1 MLAMGAAIKA
11 KVSHY
16 LQKVLKYFSKSK
28 AVVAVKRR
36 KKYTKGRGKTIKQTL
51 ANLDRNFKEMSR
63 VTGGRSWDSKAN
75 TNALKKL
82 GVFVAPTAMTAT
94 DLVETRVEVPEK
106 FPGIMFVATNMF
118 FPDDSGNKVFP
129 NFFYATKY
137 ESSPLHV
144 EPTKDIVYKI
154 GLSVPLGPEKTN
166 NKKNEVG
173 KNYWLYFYVAV
184 NSEGEVQTLRWVADD
199 VVTIPHKKKPGN
211 VGGNKTCFTRKTWQH
226 PDILQDEFTVKDVGT
241 EAAHVG
247 IFCACFNFW
256 NNRDKMWTVQA
267 KKNDSRMSF
276 CIDTKDTKHYF
287 KDREYASTLNG
298 NRKKII
304 HFVEEHTRLTPKGN
318 VVVRE
323 HIRGERKFV
332 WNGYQCNVKAPK
344 FNNITDMQGFDVPS
358 FECVED
364 DPLINESM
372 DMDDLARELTP
383 YLDQEQANIYEKR

>member
-11 KVSHY
+11 KVNHY

-28 AVVAVKRR
+28 AVVPVKRR

-63 VTGGRSWDSKAN
+63 ATGERSWDSKAN

-82 GVFVAPTAMTAT
+82 GVFVPPTAMTAR
-94 DLVETRVEVPEK
+94 DLLETRVEVPEK
-106 FPGIMFVATNMF
+106 FPGIMFVATNMV
-118 FPDDSGNKVFP
+118 FPDNSDDKVFP

-154 GLSVPLGPEKTN
+154 GLSVPFSVKAT
-166 NKKNEVG
+166 KDKVQ

-184 NSEGEVQTLRWVADD
+184 NSEGEVRTLRWVADD
-199 VVTIPHKKKPGN
+199 MVTIPHKKKPGN

-226 PDILQDEFTVKDVGT
+226 PDILNDEFTAKEIGK

-256 NNRDKMWTVQA
+256 NNRDKMWAVQT
-267 KKNDSRMSF
+267 KKNNLRMNF
-276 CIDTKDTKHYF
+276 CVDTRDTKHYF
-287 KDREYASTLNG
+287 KDREYATTLSG

-304 HFVEEHTRLTPKGN
+304 HFVEEHTRLTPNGE

-344 FNNITDMQGFDVPS
+344 FNNVIHMQGFDVPS
-358 FECVED
+358 FEVEED

-383 YLDQEQANIYEKR
+383 YLDQEQENIYEKR

>member
-1 MLAMGAAIKA
+1 MLAMSAAIKA
-11 KVSHY
+11 KVNHY

-28 AVVAVKRR
+28 AVVLVKRR

-63 VTGGRSWDSKAN
+63 ATGERSWDSKAN

-82 GVFVAPTAMTAT
+82 GVFVPPTAMTAR
-94 DLVETRVEVPEK
+94 DLLETRVEVPEK
-106 FPGIMFVATNMF
+106 FPGIMFVATNMV
-118 FPDDSGNKVFP
+118 FPDNSDDKVFP

-154 GLSVPLGPEKTN
+154 GLSVPLSVKAT
-166 NKKNEVG
+166 KDKVQ

-184 NSEGEVQTLRWVADD
+184 NSEGEVRTLRWVADD
-199 VVTIPHKKKPGN
+199 MVTIPHKKKPNN

-226 PDILQDEFTVKDVGT
+226 PDILNDEFTVKEIGK

-256 NNRDKMWTVQA
+256 NNRDKMWTVQT
-267 KKNDSRMSF
+267 KKNDLRMNF
-276 CIDTKDTKHYF
+276 CVDTRDTKHYF
-287 KDREYASTLNG
+287 KDREYATTLSG

-304 HFVEEHTRLTPKGN
+304 HFVEEHTRLTPNGE

-344 FNNITDMQGFDVPS
+344 FNNVIHMQGFDVPS
-358 FECVED
+358 FEVEED

-383 YLDQEQANIYEKR
+383 YLDREQENIYGKR

>member
-11 KVSHY
+11 KVNHY

-28 AVVAVKRR
+28 AVVPVKRR

-51 ANLDRNFKEMSR
+51 ASLDRNFKEMSR
-63 VTGGRSWDSKAN
+63 ATGERSWDSKAN
-75 TNALKKL
+75 TNVLKKL
-82 GVFVAPTAMTAT
+82 GVFVAPTAMTAK
-94 DLVETRVEVPEK
+94 DLLETRVEVPEK
-106 FPGIMFVATNMF
+106 FPGIMFVATNMVF
-118 FPDDSGNKVFP
+118 SDEGKAFP
-129 NFFYATKY
+129 NFFYAMKY
-137 ESSPLHV
+137 ESSPFYV

-154 GLSVPLGPEKTN
+154 GLSVPLSAKTTK
-166 NKKNEVG
+166 NKID

-184 NSEGEVQTLRWVADD
+184 NPKGEVRTLRWVTDD
-199 VVTIPHKKKPGN
+199 MVTIPHKKKPGN
-211 VGGNKTCFTRKTWQH
+211 VYGNKTCFTRKTWQH
-226 PDILQDEFTVKDVGT
+226 PDILQHEFTVKDVGT

-256 NNRDKMWTVQA
+256 NNRDKMWTVQT
-267 KKNDSRMSF
+267 KKNGLRMSF

-287 KDREYASTLNG
+287 KDREYATTLSG

-304 HFVEEHTRLTPKGN
+304 HFVEEHMRLTPKGN

-344 FNNITDMQGFDVPS
+344 FNNITDMQKFDVPA
-358 FECVED
+358 FECEED
-364 DPLINESM
+364 DPLINTSM

-383 YLDQEQANIYEKR
+383 YLDQEQDNIYGKR

>member
-11 KVSHY
+11 KVNHY

-28 AVVAVKRR
+28 AVVPVKRR

-63 VTGGRSWDSKAN
+63 ATGERSWDSKAN

-82 GVFVAPTAMTAT
+82 GVFVPPTAMTAR
-94 DLVETRVEVPEK
+94 DLLETRVEVPEK
-106 FPGIMFVATNMF
+106 FPGVMFVATNMV
-118 FPDDSGNKVFP
+118 FPDNIDDKVFP

-154 GLSVPLGPEKTN
+154 GLSVPLSVKAT
-166 NKKNEVG
+166 KDKVQ

-184 NSEGEVQTLRWVADD
+184 NSEGEVRTLRWVADD
-199 VVTIPHKKKPGN
+199 MVTIPHKKKPGN

-226 PDILQDEFTVKDVGT
+226 PDILNDEFTVKEIGK

-256 NNRDKMWTVQA
+256 NNRDKMWTVQT
-267 KKNDSRMSF
+267 KKNDLRMNF
-276 CIDTKDTKHYF
+276 CVDTRDTKHYF
-287 KDREYASTLNG
+287 KDREYATTLSG

-304 HFVEEHTRLTPKGN
+304 HFVEEHTRLTPNGE

-344 FNNITDMQGFDVPS
+344 FNNVIHMQGFDVPS
-358 FECVED
+358 FECEED

-383 YLDQEQANIYEKR
+383 YLDREQENIYGKR

>member
-11 KVSHY
+11 KVNHY

-28 AVVAVKRR
+28 AVVLVKRR

-63 VTGGRSWDSKAN
+63 ATGERSWDSKAN

-82 GVFVAPTAMTAT
+82 GVFVPPTAMTAR
-94 DLVETRVEVPEK
+94 DLLETRVEVPEK
-106 FPGIMFVATNMF
+106 FPGIMFVATNMV
-118 FPDDSGNKVFP
+118 FPDNSDDKVFP

-154 GLSVPLGPEKTN
+154 GLSVPLSVKAT
-166 NKKNEVG
+166 KDKVQ

-184 NSEGEVQTLRWVADD
+184 NSEGEVRTLRWVADD
-199 VVTIPHKKKPGN
+199 MVTIPHKKKPAN

-226 PDILQDEFTVKDVGT
+226 PDILNDEFTVKEIGK

-256 NNRDKMWTVQA
+256 NNRDKMWTVQT
-267 KKNDSRMSF
+267 KKNDLRMNF
-276 CIDTKDTKHYF
+276 CVDTRDTKHYF
-287 KDREYASTLNG
+287 KDREYATTLSG

-304 HFVEEHTRLTPKGN
+304 HFVEEHTRLTPNGE

-344 FNNITDMQGFDVPS
+344 FNNVIHMQGFDVPS
-358 FECVED
+358 FEVEED

-383 YLDQEQANIYEKR
+383 YLDREQENIYGKR

>member
-1 MLAMGAAIKA
+1 MLAMSAAIKA
-11 KVSHY
+11 KVNHY

-28 AVVAVKRR
+28 AVVLVKRR

-63 VTGGRSWDSKAN
+63 ATGERSWDSKAN

-82 GVFVAPTAMTAT
+82 GVFVPPTAMTAR
-94 DLVETRVEVPEK
+94 DLLETRVEVPEK
-106 FPGIMFVATNMF
+106 FPGIMFVATNMV
-118 FPDDSGNKVFP
+118 FPDNSDDKVFP

-154 GLSVPLGPEKTN
+154 GLSVPLSVKAT
-166 NKKNEVG
+166 KDKVQ

-184 NSEGEVQTLRWVADD
+184 NSEGEVRTLRWVADD
-199 VVTIPHKKKPGN
+199 MVTIPHKKKPGN

-226 PDILQDEFTVKDVGT
+226 PDILNDEFTVKEIGK

-256 NNRDKMWTVQA
+256 NNRDKMWTVQT
-267 KKNDSRMSF
+267 KKNDLRMNF
-276 CIDTKDTKHYF
+276 CVDTRDTKHYF
-287 KDREYASTLNG
+287 KDREYATTLSG

-304 HFVEEHTRLTPKGN
+304 HFVEEHTRLTPNGE

-344 FNNITDMQGFDVPS
+344 FNNVIHMQGFDVPS
-358 FECVED
+358 FEVEED

-383 YLDQEQANIYEKR
+383 YLDREQENIYGKR

>member
-11 KVSHY
+11 KVNHY

-28 AVVAVKRR
+28 AVVPVKRR

-63 VTGGRSWDSKAN
+63 ATGERSWDSKAN

-82 GVFVAPTAMTAT
+82 GVFVAPTAMTAR
-94 DLVETRVEVPEK
+94 DLLETRVEVPEK
-106 FPGIMFVATNMF
+106 FPGIMFVATNMV
-118 FPDDSGNKVFP
+118 FPDDSVDKVFP
-129 NFFYATKY
+129 NFFYAMKY

-154 GLSVPLGPEKTN
+154 GLSVPLSAKTTK
-166 NKKNEVG
+166 NKVD

-184 NSEGEVQTLRWVADD
+184 NPKGEVQTLRWVADD
-199 VVTIPHKKKPGN
+199 MVTIPHKKKPGN
-211 VGGNKTCFTRKTWQH
+211 VYGKKTCFTRKTWQH
-226 PDILQDEFTVKDVGT
+226 PDILQHEFTVKDVGT

-256 NNRDKMWTVQA
+256 NTRDKMWTVQT
-267 KKNDSRMSF
+267 KKNGLRMSF

-287 KDREYASTLNG
+287 KDREYATTLSG

-304 HFVEEHTRLTPKGN
+304 HFVEEHMRLTPKGN

-332 WNGYQCNVKAPK
+332 WNGYQCNVKAPQ
-344 FNNITDMQGFDVPS
+344 FNNITDMQEFDVPA
-358 FECVED
+358 FECEED
-364 DPLINESM
+364 DPLINTSM
-372 DMDDLARELTP
+372 DMDDLARKLTP
-383 YLDQEQANIYEKR
+383 YLDQEQDNIYGKR

>member
-1 MLAMGAAIKA
+1 MQAMAKAIKA
-11 KVSHY
+11 KVNY
-16 LQKVLKYFSKSK
+16 YVQKALKYFSRSK
-28 AVVAVKRR
+28 AAVPVKRR

-63 VTGGRSWDSKAN
+63 ATGERSWDSKAN

-82 GVFVAPTAMTAT
+82 GVFVAPTAMTVR

-106 FPGIMFVATNMF
+106 FPGIMFVATNMV
-118 FPDDSGNKVFP
+118 FPDNSDDKVFP
-129 NFFYATKY
+129 NFFYAVKY

-144 EPTKDIVYKI
+144 EPTKDTVHKI
-154 GLSVPLGPEKTN
+154 GLSVPLGPEKTK
-166 NKKNEVG
+166 NKKNEVD

-184 NSEGEVQTLRWVADD
+184 NSEGEVKTLRWVSDAL
-199 VVTIPHKKKPGN
+199 VTIPHKKKPGN

-226 PDILQDEFTVKDVGT
+226 PDILNDEFTVKDVGT

-256 NNRDKMWTVQA
+256 NNRDKMWTVQT

-287 KDREYASTLNG
+287 KDREYATTLSG

-304 HFVEEHTRLTPKGN
+304 HFVKEHTRLTPKGN

-344 FNNITDMQGFDVPS
+344 FNNVIHMQGFDVPS
-358 FECVED
+358 FEVEED

-383 YLDQEQANIYEKR
+383 YLDQEQENIYEKR

>member
-11 KVSHY
+11 KVNHY

-28 AVVAVKRR
+28 AVVLVKRR

-63 VTGGRSWDSKAN
+63 ATGERSWDSKAN

-82 GVFVAPTAMTAT
+82 GVFVPPTAMTAR
-94 DLVETRVEVPEK
+94 DLLETRVEVPEK
-106 FPGIMFVATNMF
+106 FPGIMFVATNMV
-118 FPDDSGNKVFP
+118 FPDNSDDKVFP

-154 GLSVPLGPEKTN
+154 GLSVPFSVKVT
-166 NKKNEVG
+166 KDKVQ

-184 NSEGEVQTLRWVADD
+184 NSEGEVRTLRWVADD
-199 VVTIPHKKKPGN
+199 MVTIPHKKKPGN

-226 PDILQDEFTVKDVGT
+226 PDILNDEFTVKEIGK

-256 NNRDKMWTVQA
+256 NNRDKMWTVQT
-267 KKNDSRMSF
+267 KKNDLRMNF
-276 CIDTKDTKHYF
+276 CVDTRDTKHYF
-287 KDREYASTLNG
+287 KDREYATTLSG

-304 HFVEEHTRLTPKGN
+304 HFVEEHTRLTPNGE

-344 FNNITDMQGFDVPS
+344 FNNVIHMQGFDVPS
-358 FECVED
+358 FEVEED

-383 YLDQEQANIYEKR
+383 YLDREQENIYGKR

>member
-11 KVSHY
+11 KVNHY
-16 LQKVLKYFSKSK
+16 LQKVLKYFNKSK
-28 AVVAVKRR
+28 AVVPVKRR

-63 VTGGRSWDSKAN
+63 ATGERSWDSKAN

-82 GVFVAPTAMTAT
+82 GVFVPPTAMTAR
-94 DLVETRVEVPEK
+94 DLLETRVEVPEK
-106 FPGIMFVATNMF
+106 FPGIMFVATNMV
-118 FPDDSGNKVFP
+118 FPDNSDDKVFP

-154 GLSVPLGPEKTN
+154 GVSVPLSAKAA
-166 NKKNEVG
+166 KDKVQ
-173 KNYWLYFYVAV
+173 KNYWMYFYVAV
-184 NSEGEVQTLRWVADD
+184 NSEGEVRTLRWVADD
-199 VVTIPHKKKPGN
+199 MVTIPHKKKPGN

-226 PDILQDEFTVKDVGT
+226 PDILNDEFTVKEIGK

-256 NNRDKMWTVQA
+256 NNRDKMWTVQT
-267 KKNDSRMSF
+267 KKNDLRMNF
-276 CIDTKDTKHYF
+276 CVDTRDTKHYF
-287 KDREYASTLNG
+287 KDREYATTLSG

-304 HFVEEHTRLTPKGN
+304 HFVEEHTRLTPNGE

-344 FNNITDMQGFDVPS
+344 FNNVIHMQGFDVPS
-358 FECVED
+358 FEVEED

-383 YLDQEQANIYEKR
+383 YLDQEQENIYEKR

>member
-1 MLAMGAAIKA
+1 MLAMSAAIKA
-11 KVSHY
+11 KVNHY

-28 AVVAVKRR
+28 AVVLVKRR

-63 VTGGRSWDSKAN
+63 ATGERSWDSKAN

-82 GVFVAPTAMTAT
+82 GVFVPPTAMTAR
-94 DLVETRVEVPEK
+94 DLLETRVEVPEK
-106 FPGIMFVATNMF
+106 FPGIMFVATNMV
-118 FPDDSGNKVFP
+118 FPDNSDDKVFP

-154 GLSVPLGPEKTN
+154 GLSVPFSVKVT
-166 NKKNEVG
+166 KDKVQ

-184 NSEGEVQTLRWVADD
+184 NSEGEVRTLRWVADD
-199 VVTIPHKKKPGN
+199 MVTIPHKKKPGN

-226 PDILQDEFTVKDVGT
+226 PDILNDEFTVKEIGK

-256 NNRDKMWTVQA
+256 NNRDKMWTVQT
-267 KKNDSRMSF
+267 KKNDLRMNF
-276 CIDTKDTKHYF
+276 CVDTRDTKHYF
-287 KDREYASTLNG
+287 KDREYATTLSG

-304 HFVEEHTRLTPKGN
+304 HFVEEHTRLTPNGE

-344 FNNITDMQGFDVPS
+344 FNNVIHMQGFDVPS
-358 FECVED
+358 FEVEED

-383 YLDQEQANIYEKR
+383 YLDREQENIYGKR

>member
-11 KVSHY
+11 KVNHY

-28 AVVAVKRR
+28 AVVPVKRR

-63 VTGGRSWDSKAN
+63 ATGERSWDSKAN

-82 GVFVAPTAMTAT
+82 GVFVAPTAMTAR
-94 DLVETRVEVPEK
+94 DLLETRVEVPEK
-106 FPGIMFVATNMF
+106 FPGIMFVATNMV
-118 FPDDSGNKVFP
+118 FPDNSDDKVFP

-154 GLSVPLGPEKTN
+154 GLSVPLSVKTT
-166 NKKNEVG
+166 KDKIP

-184 NSEGEVQTLRWVADD
+184 NSEGEVRTLRWAADD
-199 VVTIPHKKKPGN
+199 TVTIPHKKKQGN
-211 VGGNKTCFTRKTWQH
+211 VKGKKTCFTRKTWQH
-226 PDILQDEFTVKDVGT
+226 PDILNDEFTVKEIGK

-256 NNRDKMWTVQA
+256 NNRDKMWTVQT
-267 KKNDSRMSF
+267 KKNDLRMSF
-276 CIDTKDTKHYF
+276 CVDTRDTKHYF
-287 KDREYASTLNG
+287 KDREYATTLSG

-304 HFVEEHTRLTPKGN
+304 HFVEEHTRLTPNGE

-344 FNNITDMQGFDVPS
+344 FNNVIHMQGFDVPS
-358 FECVED
+358 FEVEED

-383 YLDQEQANIYEKR
+383 YLDQEQENIYEKR

>member
-1 MLAMGAAIKA
+1 MLAMSAAIKA
-11 KVSHY
+11 KVNHY

-28 AVVAVKRR
+28 AVVPVKRR

-63 VTGGRSWDSKAN
+63 ATGERSWDSKAN

-82 GVFVAPTAMTAT
+82 GVFVPPTAMTAR
-94 DLVETRVEVPEK
+94 DLLETRVEVPEK
-106 FPGIMFVATNMF
+106 FPGIMFVATNMV
-118 FPDDSGNKVFP
+118 FPDNSDDKVFP

-154 GLSVPLGPEKTN
+154 GLSVPFSVKAT
-166 NKKNEVG
+166 KDKVQ

-184 NSEGEVQTLRWVADD
+184 NSEGEVRTLRWVADD
-199 VVTIPHKKKPGN
+199 MVTIPHKKKPGN

-226 PDILQDEFTVKDVGT
+226 PDILNDEFTVKEIGK

-256 NNRDKMWTVQA
+256 NNRDKMWTVQT
-267 KKNDSRMSF
+267 KKNDLRMNF
-276 CIDTKDTKHYF
+276 CVDTRDTKHYF
-287 KDREYASTLNG
+287 KDREYATTLSG

-304 HFVEEHTRLTPKGN
+304 HFVEEHTRLTPNGE

-344 FNNITDMQGFDVPS
+344 FNNVIHMQGFDVPS
-358 FECVED
+358 FEVEED

-383 YLDQEQANIYEKR
+383 YLDREQENIYGKR

>member
-1 MLAMGAAIKA
+1 MSAAIKA
-11 KVSHY
+11 KVNHY

-28 AVVAVKRR
+28 AVVLVKRR

-63 VTGGRSWDSKAN
+63 ATGERSWDSKAN

-82 GVFVAPTAMTAT
+82 GVFVPPTAMTAR
-94 DLVETRVEVPEK
+94 DLLETRVEVPEK
-106 FPGIMFVATNMF
+106 FPGIMFVATNMV
-118 FPDDSGNKVFP
+118 FPDNSDDKVFP

-154 GLSVPLGPEKTN
+154 GLSVPLSVKAT
-166 NKKNEVG
+166 KDKVQ

-184 NSEGEVQTLRWVADD
+184 NSEGEVRTLRWVADD
-199 VVTIPHKKKPGN
+199 MVTIPHKKKPGN

-226 PDILQDEFTVKDVGT
+226 PDILNDEFTVKEIGK

-256 NNRDKMWTVQA
+256 NNRDKMWTVQT
-267 KKNDSRMSF
+267 KKNDLRMNF
-276 CIDTKDTKHYF
+276 CVDTRDTKHYF
-287 KDREYASTLNG
+287 KDREYATTLSG

-304 HFVEEHTRLTPKGN
+304 HFVEEHTRLTPNGE

-344 FNNITDMQGFDVPS
+344 FNNVIHMQGFDVPS
-358 FECVED
+358 FEVEED

-383 YLDQEQANIYEKR
+383 YLDREQENIYGKR